1 MSIINLLP
9 AGLTAYIVDQMLPHD
24 LKVGPASLIATI
36 ALMEFGFFSLNIQ
49 RFFLIIR
56 AEKKVDVTGSKMFFN
71 HLIHL
76 PFSFFR

>member
-56 AEKKVDVTGSKMFFN
+56 AEKKWMSRDQRCFLT
-71 HLIHL
+71 I
-76 PFSFFR
+76 